1 MSGFLR
7 ARPGFGL
14 MVASAFF
21 FSLMAFGVR
30 ALGKMTPYLPI
41 LEIVLFRA
49 LTVFL
54 CSMAAMRL
62 WQVSWKGRTSV
73 LLLRSLG
80 AFAGMTTYY
89 ICLQELPLGVGVT
102 LQQLNPAFATLLG
115 FLCLGE
121 VLRRRHLLCLG
132 GAFAGVVLISWA
144 PTVGSVDWSLYGV
157 VMGVLSA
164 LIAGAAYVL
173 IRHMIRNEPAI
184 RIVAWT
190 PVVSLLTCTLVLG
203 LPEMGFQG
211 WGGPS
216 FIAPEGSQWGL
227 LLLVGL
233 STFGGQLT
241 LTSGIKLLPAGEA
254 TTIAMVQVPL
264 ALLLDVLAFSDLPA
278 PKAVA
283 GIVLV
288 LISVIAL
295 VRQPR

>member
-1 MSGFLR
+1 MSLVR
-7 ARPGFGL
+7 QVKPGSGL

-21 FSLMAFGVR
+21 FSFMAFGVR
-30 ALGKMTPYLPI
+30 ALGKTMPGLPI
-41 LEIVLFRA
+41 LEIVMFRA
-49 LTVFL
+49 MTVFL
-54 CSMAAMRL
+54 CSLVAMRICRI
-62 WQVSWKGRTSV
+62 SWKGRSSV
-73 LLLRSLG
+73 LLWRSLG

-89 ICLQELPLGVGVT
+89 ICLQELPLGVGVM

-115 FLCLGE
+115 YLFLREVMRWRHVLCL
-121 VLRRRHLLCLG
+121 C
-132 GAFAGVVLISWA
+132 GAFGGVMLISWA
-144 PTVGSVDWSLYGV
+144 PSVGHGDWSLYGV
-157 VMGVLSA
+157 FMGMLSA

-173 IRHMIRNEPAI
+173 IRHMIRQEPAL

-190 PVVSLLTCTLVLG
+190 PMVSLMSSCLVFG
-203 LPEMGFQG
+203 LPELGFD

-216 FIAPEGSQWGL
+216 YVAPVGSQWWL

-254 TTIAMVQVPL
+254 TTIAMVQVPM
-264 ALLLDVLAFSDLPA
+264 ALLLDVLAFSDLPSA
-278 PKAVA
+278 KAVG

-288 LISVIAL
+288 LVSVIAL